1 MVALTKELALIVR
14 CLDDC
19 QIPYALCGG
28 LAVALHGYVRAT
40 KDIDLLVQAK
50 DVALILQAIEAIGFN
65 LEGGTI
71 PVGFGET
78 HPCEIRRVSKATGK
92 RLTTLDLIVVNP
104 PLELAWNSRERVD
117 WNGQP
122 LWTVSRDGLGIMK
135 RLSHRPSDLVDLRN
149 LGISTDDD

>member
-1 MVALTKELALIVR
+1 MVLTEELALIVR
-14 CLDDC
+14 RLDDC

-40 KDIDLLVQAK
+40 KDIDLLVQSK
-50 DVALILQAIEAIGFN
+50 DVELILQTVEEIGFN

-78 HPCEIRRVSKATGK
+78 HPCEVRRVSKVTGK

-104 PLELAWNSRERVD
+104 PLEAAWNSRERVSWD
-117 WNGQP
+117 GQP

-135 RLSHRPSDLVDLRN
+135 RLARRPSDLNDLQN
-149 LGISTDDD
+149 LGISVDED